1 MYLLGD
7 AYDTVIP
14 ALMIGCGS
22 SSGMNL
28 MFFWSAMLS
37 VDDEELYKVLM
48 KHDNEKDNKFVL
60 SVFHNL
66 IISFTWWR
74 YIKKKN
80 KQTKKHLRF

>member
-1 MYLLGD
+1 MYMYLFGD

-28 MFFWSAMLS
+28 MFFWSAM
-37 VDDEELYKVLM
+37 VI
-48 KHDNEKDNKFVL
+48 L

-66 IISFTWWR
+66 NVYFT
-74 YIKKKN
+74 
-80 KQTKKHLRF
+80 Q